1 VVARIDFLMQ
11 MKKRGQRMESER
23 NRRGAVAV
31 EFALVLPLL
40 MMLVFGIIDF
50 GRAYYT
56 LNQVI
61 SSVREGARYAAVLE
75 DPMAQQADIRKVVT
89 DFTVPMGGKRITSG
103 QVEIALD
110 QVTGRVTVRVR
121 NYPFELITPLA
132 KTFGAGELLITREA
146 TFRWE
151 RAP

>member
-1 VVARIDFLMQ
+1 MHMKRIARSL
-11 MKKRGQRMESER
+11 RSER
-23 NRRGAVAV
+23 SQRGAVAV

-40 MMLVFGIIDF
+40 MLLVFGIIDF

-61 SSVREGARYAAVLE
+61 SSVREGARFAAVLE
-75 DPMAQQADIRKVVT
+75 DPMAQQADIRKVVR
-89 DFTVPMGGKRITSG
+89 DFTVPMGGKQIANN
-103 QVEIALD
+103 QIEIALD
-110 QVTGRVTVRVR
+110 QVTGRITVRVR
-121 NYPFELITPLA
+121 DYPFELITPLA

>member
-1 VVARIDFLMQ
+1 MNGFTGK
-11 MKKRGQRMESER
+11 MKIAA

-56 LNQVI
+56 LNQII

-75 DPMAQQADIRKVVT
+75 DPLAQQASIRKVVK
-89 DFTVPMGGKRITSG
+89 DFTVPMGGQRIADS
-103 QVEIALD
+103 QIEILLD
-110 QVTGRVTVRVR
+110 QVTGRVTVRVKQ
-121 NYPFELITPLA
+121 YPFELITPLA
-132 KTFGAGELLITREA
+132 KTFGAGTLLITREA

>member
-1 VVARIDFLMQ
+1 
-11 MKKRGQRMESER
+11 MEKGMRRRRLER
-23 NRRGAVAV
+23 TERGAVAI

-50 GRAYYT
+50 SRAYYT
-56 LNQVI
+56 LNQII

-75 DPMAQQADIRKVVT
+75 DPIAQQADVKKVVRE
-89 DFTVPMGGKRITSG
+89 FGLPMGGRRIADN
-103 QVEIALD
+103 EIEVVFDRAA
-110 QVTGRVTVRVR
+110 GRVTVKVKE
-121 NYPFELITPLA
+121 YPFTLITPLA
-132 KTFGAGELLITREA
+132 KTVGVGTIAMSRSA

>member
-1 VVARIDFLMQ
+1 MRTRVAKHLISR
-11 MKKRGQRMESER
+11 RGD
-23 NRRGAVAV
+23 RRGAVAV

-40 MMLVFGIIDF
+40 MLLVFGIIDF

-61 SSVREGARYAAVLE
+61 SAVREGARYAAVLE
-75 DPMAQQADIRKVVT
+75 DPLAQQSDIRKVVK
-89 DFTVPMGGKRITSG
+89 DFTVPMGGQKINDS
-103 QVEIALD
+103 QIEIAFD
-110 QVTGRVTVRVR
+110 QAAGRVTVRVKE
-121 NYPFELITPLA
+121 YPFELITPLA
-132 KTFGAGELLITREA
+132 KTFGAGTLLITREA